1 VRKETQKDKKM
12 KNIYA
17 LFLFLFCGIFALN
30 AQQEAQNTQFFYFKQ
45 GYNPAYAGSRE
56 AFCMSAIYR
65 QQWIGIEGAPQS
77 QILTFSVPMF
87 NQRVGVGAN
96 VRRTAV
102 GINESITVDGVYSY
116 RVRMGRGS
124 LGIGLQGSLRSL
136 RNNFQDSRLQSTQP
150 LSADNGIPSA
160 SQQKLLFNVGAGLY
174 YSTESFYF
182 GVSAPRFLQNDI
194 DFESADAI
202 ISREASHYYIMG
214 GGTITL
220 NDNLRLR
227 PQALIKYVQNAP
239 LDADLNLSLIIMDR
253 YVFGGTYRLGGST
266 ERGGG
271 ESIDI
276 LMGMQI
282 TPNVLF
288 GISYDITLSELRDYN
303 TGSVEATIQ
312 YCAGKSEGDEYIN
325 PRFF

>member
-1 VRKETQKDKKM
+1 M
-12 KNIYA
+12 KNIYT
-17 LFLFLFCGIFALN
+17 LVLFLFCGIFALN
-30 AQQEAQNTQFFYFKQ
+30 AQQQHQNTQFFYFKQ

-65 QQWIGIEGAPQS
+65 QQWIGIEGAPES
-77 QILTFSVPMF
+77 QILTFSVPLF

-96 VRRTAV
+96 VTRTTV
-102 GINESITVDGVYSY
+102 GINENITVDGVYSY

-124 LGIGLQGSLRSL
+124 LGIGLQGSLRSM

-174 YSTESFYF
+174 YSSESFYF

-202 ISREASHYYIMG
+202 ISREASHFYIMG
-214 GGTITL
+214 GGTIPL
-220 NDNLRLR
+220 NEGLSLR

-266 ERGGG
+266 ERGVG

-282 TPNVLF
+282 TPNLLF

-303 TGSVEATIQ
+303 TGSIEATVQ
-312 YCAGKSEGDEYIN
+312 YCAGKSEGEEYIN